1 MHFFGQFKDHNSDRR
16 PHKWPTFSTRTVF
29 VFEKSQNSFYCSP
42 SPFVPFWSALY
53 LNLVQKLPI
62 WIAHHTF
69 LKSRHP
75 EVTKK
80 PYYVFPPREAKKGIS
95 SWIIS
100 VRVRHSQ
107 LGFCTG
113 LWRVYG
119 LPPCGSSCLWS
130 ISLGW
135 SVKRWIWLRGGCCL
149 RTSP

>member
-1 MHFFGQFKDHNSDRR
+1 MLRSTQNSNKCTFLDNL
-16 PHKWPTFSTRTVF
+16 KTITQTDDPTNDQLFPPVLFVTFIF

-107 LGFCTG
+107 VGFCTG
-113 LWRVYG
+113 VWRVYG
-119 LPPCGSSCLWS
+119 LPPCGPSCL
-130 ISLGW
+130 
-135 SVKRWIWLRGGCCL
+135 
-149 RTSP
+149 